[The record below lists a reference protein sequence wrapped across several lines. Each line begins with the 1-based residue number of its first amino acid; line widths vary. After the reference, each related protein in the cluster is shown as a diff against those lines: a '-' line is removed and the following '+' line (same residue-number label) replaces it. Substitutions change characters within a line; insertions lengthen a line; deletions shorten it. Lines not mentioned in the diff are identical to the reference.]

1 MQRLEGRADWVALQQ
16 DPVELLRKLDKLRDQ
31 IVPCKIVGQPRST
44 GTTASTLG
52 DSGRMVG
59 WGLGA
64 FIPLAYKVG
73 DKTKWNYYKVIM

>member
-1 MQRLEGRADWVALQQ
+1 
-16 DPVELLRKLDKLRDQ
+16 LLRKLDELRDQ
-31 IVPCKIVGQPRST
+31 IIPCKIVGQPRST
-44 GTTASTLG
+44 DTTASTLG

-73 DKTKWNYYKVIM
+73 DKTKWNYHKVIM

>member
-1 MQRLEGRADWVALQQ
+1 MTMGDTAAFQQ
-16 DPVELLRKLDKLRDQ
+16 VRELRE
-31 IVPCKIVGQPRST
+31 
-44 GTTASTLG
+44 G

-73 DKTKWNYYKVIM
+73 DKTKWNYHKVIM